1 LDPGKKVK
9 IEKFKTDEFN
19 KNFQDIIPAELLLN
33 IFLNKIAVSTI
44 SCSPGNLIE
53 LTTGYL
59 INNGYINN
67 YSDIDLIRLC
77 SNELDDEIN
86 KNILGGRIDV
96 SSKSTGINFKKNNQI
111 RYISP
116 SCGNIYDF
124 VLNGPLVKINSSI
137 KITPGTILKL
147 NSETLDHQ
155 KFKKEFGGLHS
166 GTLFDS
172 KGRFLA
178 IFEDIGRHNCI
189 DKIAGHALI
198 NNINLLDKIIFT
210 TGRLSLDVI
219 LKVSKM
225 LVPVIVTNSSI
236 TYSAVNLAKKLN
248 LTAIGYA
255 RSGRFNVYSCPSRII
270 K

>member
-1 LDPGKKVK
+1 MEPGKKVK
-9 IEKFKTDEFN
+9 IEKFKTDAFI
-19 KNFQDIIPAELLLN
+19 KNFQDIIPAELLLT
-33 IFLNKIAVSTI
+33 IFLNNIAVSTI

-53 LTTGYL
+53 LTAGYL
-59 INNGYINN
+59 INNGYIKN

-77 SNELDDEIN
+77 SDELNDVIN

-96 SSKSTGINFKKNNQI
+96 FSKPAGKNFKKNNQFK
-111 RYISP
+111 YISS
-116 SCGNIYDF
+116 SCGTIDEF
-124 VLNGPLVKINSSI
+124 ILNSPLTKISSSI
-137 KITPGTILKL
+137 KVTSGTILKL
-147 NSETLDHQ
+147 NSETLNYQ

-172 KGRFLA
+172 KGGFIA

-189 DKIAGHALI
+189 DKIAGYALM
-198 NNINLLDKIIFT
+198 NNINLPDKIIFT
-210 TGRLSLDVI
+210 TGRLSIDVI
-219 LKVSKM
+219 LKACKM
-225 LVPVIVTNSSI
+225 SVPVIVTNSSI
-236 TYSAVNLAKKLN
+236 TYSAVNLAKTLN

>member
-1 LDPGKKVK
+1 LEPGKKIK
-9 IEKFKTDEFN
+9 IEKFRAGEFT
-19 KNFQDIIPAELLLN
+19 KNFQDIIPIELLLT

-53 LTTGYL
+53 LAAGYL

-77 SNELDDEIN
+77 SNELNDAIN

-96 SSKSTGINFKKNNQI
+96 SSKSAGKNFKKNNQI
-111 RYISP
+111 KYISP
-116 SCGNIYDF
+116 SCGTIDEF

-137 KITPGTILKL
+137 KITSGTILKL
-147 NSETLDHQ
+147 NSETLNYQ

-166 GTLFDS
+166 GTLFDNE
-172 KGRFLA
+172 GRFLA

-189 DKIAGHALI
+189 DKIAGYALM

-219 LKVSKM
+219 LKVCKM
-225 LVPVIVTNSSI
+225 SVPVIVTNSSI

-255 RSGRFNVYSCPSRII
+255 RSGRFNIYSCPSRII